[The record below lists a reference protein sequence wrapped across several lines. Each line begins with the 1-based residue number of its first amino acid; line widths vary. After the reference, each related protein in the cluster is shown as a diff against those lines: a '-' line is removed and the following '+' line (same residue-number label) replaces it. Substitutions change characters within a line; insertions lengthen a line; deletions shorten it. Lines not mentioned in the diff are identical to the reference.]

1 MVLANS
7 FEDLSWI
14 IWDPQDGREVPTL
27 ANSIYA
33 HTLAIMT
40 TKTIKTKPNWS
51 LPVVWTIVLM
61 ALRRLPCS
69 LCLVPIRGGQ
79 SKELLKLSRKKCE
92 SPKKSLAHTSQ
103 YCPGV
108 VR

>member
-1 MVLANS
+1 MVVVLANS
-7 FEDLSWI
+7 SEDLSWI

-33 HTLAIMT
+33 HTLAIIT
-40 TKTIKTKPNWS
+40 TKIIKTKPNWS

-69 LCLVPIRGGQ
+69 LCL
-79 SKELLKLSRKKCE
+79 LLYEGARVKNF
-92 SPKKSLAHTSQ
+92 
-103 YCPGV
+103 
-108 VR
+108 